1 MAKQRTRGKTVRT
14 VEFDDD
20 QLAQLQAVGHVTRRS
35 VSFLVR
41 EACAAWL
48 AAYKREHPPGDPVP
62 VALSPIA
69 EIGQPA
75 FQVRTPEEDKEKK

>member
-48 AAYKREHPPGDPVP
+48 TAYKQAHPQPESIP
-62 VALSPIA
+62 VALSSIA

-75 FQVRTPEEDKEKK
+75 FQIRPPPEDKK

>member
-1 MAKQRTRGKTVRT
+1 MTKQRTRGKTVKT

-20 QLAQLQAVGHVTRRS
+20 QLAQLQAVGHVTRRT

-48 AAYKREHPPGDPVP
+48 AAYKREHPQPEPIP
-62 VALSPIA
+62 VALSSIA

-75 FQVRTPEEDKEKK
+75 FQIRAPEENK